1 MIKKILIYFL
11 VLVIDLLL
19 YLYLGF
25 NLINYEDSYDGTN
38 GEFYSLG
45 SMNFTEKITFI
56 CLIIWY
62 IINILIV
69 FVIIRRIWKRIKT
82 NIKI

>member
-25 NLINYEDSYDGTN
+25 NLINYEDSYDETN
-38 GEFYSLG
+38 GEFYSL
-45 SMNFTEKITFI
+45 
-56 CLIIWY
+56 
-62 IINILIV
+62 
-69 FVIIRRIWKRIKT
+69 
-82 NIKI
+82 